1 LIVDPMM
8 LAAGGPG
15 KMFILQVLG
24 FAVVVIVLVKLAF
37 PALGKILGG
46 RTKGIEETFQKIDH
60 DTQETARRIDE
71 IKARLAQAGEESKKR
86 LQAILD
92 DAAKTRMQL
101 LADAHAQVEGAMDK
115 AKREIAI
122 ERDKAVLE
130 LRHEATDLTLR
141 AADHLV
147 QATMNDA
154 LQDKLVGKYLNG
166 LDGVKKT

>member
-1 LIVDPMM
+1 MDPMM
-8 LAAGGPG
+8 LAAGGAG

-24 FAVVVIVLVKLAF
+24 FAVVVLVLVKLAF
-37 PALGKILGG
+37 PALGKILGA

-60 DTQETARRIDE
+60 DTADTAKRLEE

-92 DAAKTRMQL
+92 DAARTRTQL
-101 LADAHAQVEGAMDK
+101 LADAHSQVQGAADK

-130 LRHEATDLTLR
+130 LRHEATDLTMR

-147 QATMNDA
+147 QTTMNDA
-154 LQDKLVGKYLNG
+154 LQEKLVTKYLNE

>member
-1 LIVDPMM
+1 MDPMM

-24 FAVVVIVLVKLAF
+24 FAVVVFVLVKLVF
-37 PALGKILGG
+37 PQLGKILGG
-46 RTKGIEETFQKIDH
+46 RTKGIEETFHQIDQ
-60 DTQETARRIDE
+60 DTQATAKRIEE
-71 IKARLAQAGEESKKR
+71 IKGKLAQADEESKKR

-92 DAAKTRMQL
+92 DAARTRTQL

-141 AADHLV
+141 AADQLV
-147 QATMNDA
+147 QSVMNDA
-154 LQDKLVGKYLNG
+154 LQEKMVGKYLNE

>member
-1 LIVDPMM
+1 MDPVM
-8 LAAGGPG
+8 LAAGGAG

-24 FAVVVIVLVKLAF
+24 FAVVAFVLVKLAF
-37 PALGKILGG
+37 PALGKILGA
-46 RTKGIEETFQKIDH
+46 RTKGIEETFQKIDQ
-60 DTQETARRIDE
+60 DTQDTARRIEE
-71 IKARLAQAGEESKKR
+71 IKGRLAQAGEESKKR

-92 DAAKTRMQL
+92 DAAKTRTQL

-141 AADHLV
+141 AADQLV
-147 QATMNDA
+147 QSVMNDA
-154 LQDKLVGKYLNG
+154 LQEKLVAKYLNE

>member
-1 LIVDPMM
+1 VDPLM

-24 FAVVVIVLVKLAF
+24 FAVVVGVLVKLVF
-37 PALGKILGG
+37 PQLGKILGG

-60 DTQETARRIDE
+60 DTQETAKRLE
-71 IKARLAQAGEESKKR
+71 QIKAQLAQAGEESKKR

-92 DAAKTRMQL
+92 DAARTRTQL
-101 LADAHAQVEGAMDK
+101 LADAHSQVQGALDK
-115 AKREIAI
+115 AKREIGI

-130 LRHEATDLTLR
+130 LRHEATDLTMR
-141 AADHLV
+141 AAEHLV
-147 QATMNDA
+147 QSTMNDA
-154 LQDKLVGKYLNG
+154 LQEKLVAKYLSE

>member
-1 LIVDPMM
+1 MDPVM

-24 FAVVVIVLVKLAF
+24 FAVVVFVLVKLVF
-37 PALGKILGG
+37 PQLGKILGG
-46 RTKGIEETFQKIDH
+46 RTKGIEETFHKIDQ
-60 DTQETARRIDE
+60 DTQDAVKRLEE
-71 IKARLAQAGEESKKR
+71 IKGKLAQAGAESQKR

-92 DAAKTRMQL
+92 DAQKTRSQL
-101 LADAHAQVEGAMDK
+101 LADANAQVQAAADK

-130 LRHEATDLTLR
+130 LRHAATDLTLR

-147 QATMNDA
+147 QSTMNDA
-154 LQDKLVGKYLNG
+154 LQEKLVTKYLSE